1 MMSNKLS
8 LTPRKTNQKRGAIPK
23 APLKGDASDYGQ
35 RPPLVK
41 PWLIMNG
48 VNLG

>member
-1 MMSNKLS
+1 MIVFGTRPPS
-8 LTPRKTNQKRGAIPK
+8 
-23 APLKGDASDYGQ
+23 KGDASDYGQ